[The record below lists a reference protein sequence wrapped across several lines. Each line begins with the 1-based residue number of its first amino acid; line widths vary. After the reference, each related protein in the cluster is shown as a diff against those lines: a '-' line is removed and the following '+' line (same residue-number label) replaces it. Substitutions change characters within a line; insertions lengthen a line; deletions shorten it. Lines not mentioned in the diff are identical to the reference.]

1 MTEYNMPIKTWSVED
16 RPREKLVL
24 KGLRSLSDAELIA
37 ILLGSGTRE
46 ESAVELARRLL
57 KHYNDNLNEL
67 SKATAEDLKR
77 FKGIGEAR
85 AVTVIAALELGR
97 RRNAAEVIQR
107 KKITSSADVSG
118 IFCPLLGDLPYEE
131 FWVILLNRANKIID
145 TVKISQGGL
154 AGTVTDIRI
163 ILRLALERLASSI
176 ILVHNHPS
184 GNLKPSESD
193 IHLTK
198 RLKEGGA
205 LMDIAVLDHVIVSD
219 HSALSFADEGI
230 I

>member
-1 MTEYNMPIKTWSVED
+1 M
-16 RPREKLVL
+16 
-24 KGLRSLSDAELIA
+24 
-37 ILLGSGTRE
+37 
-46 ESAVELARRLL
+46 
-57 KHYNDNLNEL
+57 
-67 SKATAEDLKR
+67 
-77 FKGIGEAR
+77 
-85 AVTVIAALELGR
+85 
-97 RRNAAEVIQR
+97 
-107 KKITSSADVSG
+107 
-118 IFCPLLGDLPYEE
+118 LGDLPYEE

-219 HSALSFADEGI
+219 HDALSFADEGI